1 MKNEAVKKTVEE
13 EGKVFRI
20 TKGQIEELHEVRIEI
35 EGVLSRIDTLST
47 MGKET
52 ATAQEDGLYEVLI
65 YWPDAFKMIDE
76 LAIKAIN
83 LAGELHQQVAFI
95 EHPEIKNEI
104 DAKARQEAGI
114 RERRRS

>member
-83 LAGELHQQVAFI
+83 LAGELYQQVAFI